1 VKIRQRAFL
10 ALFFLI
16 PGMTFADMAKDIA
29 NELTENTDRVKG
41 LRVAVLPFE
50 YAGRSNHAFSKQLA
64 DDITYWLVKGGKVTV
79 VERDLV
85 DKVLGELA
93 FQQTGAIDQKQA
105 LKLGKGLGAEAII
118 TGTIND
124 AADHKAVIH
133 TRFIRT
139 ETFDIVGVSKIQAK
153 RHWEAEPEKVQ
164 PPGPTNFIEAMGGVT
179 NAKLDF
185 ELSNKVTPVNVT
197 YAGMYT
203 TGTQQDFTT
212 ISFQGLE
219 TNGKPPVLGLR
230 GHFYYKYF
238 GLGVEYLRFKHTI
251 KPQKATWRTGGVDYP
266 FDFSVDDFLQVTNN
280 QVSMQFMVGYAFWRV
295 FMPYLGVGGGFSLV
309 EIKSDF
315 IYSYASSST
324 TTSTTNKFS
333 QGLST
338 AAFGLTFHAL
348 LGVRIIVASALSLF
362 AEGRYFQASASFT
375 RGIANEKD
383 SVTLTGWQIMG
394 GAGYAFN

>member
-1 VKIRQRAFL
+1 
-10 ALFFLI
+10 
-16 PGMTFADMAKDIA
+16 MAKDIA

-105 LKLGKGLGAEAII
+105 QKLGKGLGAEAII

-124 AADHKAVIH
+124 SEDHKAVIH

-139 ETFDIVGVSKIQAK
+139 ETFDIVGVSKIKAK

-164 PPGPTNFIEAMGGVT
+164 PPGPTSFVEAMGGVSD
-179 NAKLDF
+179 AKMDF
-185 ELSNKVTPVNVT
+185 ELSNKVTPVNIT
-197 YAGMYT
+197 YAGMKT
-203 TGTQQDFTT
+203 DDPNAQQNYTT

-219 TNGKPPVLGLR
+219 TNRKPPILGVR

-238 GLGVEYLRFKHTI
+238 GVGVEYLRFKHTI
-251 KPQKATWRTGGVDYP
+251 KPQYTTWRTGGVDYP
-266 FDFSVDDFLQVTNN
+266 FNLSGVDDFLQVTNN
-280 QVSMQFMVGYAFWRV
+280 QVSMQLMVGYAFWRV
-295 FMPYLGVGGGFSLV
+295 FMPYLGVGGGFSLA

-315 IYSYASSST
+315 IYSYSSSSST
-324 TTSTTNKFS
+324 SSTTNKFS
-333 QGLST
+333 RGLDT
-338 AAFGLTFHAL
+338 VAFGLGFHAL
-348 LGVRIIVASALSLF
+348 FGIRFILASVLSLF
-362 AEGRYFQASASFT
+362 AEGRFFSASASFT
-375 RGIANEKD
+375 RGIADEKD
-383 SVTLTGWQIMG
+383 SVTLTGWQVMG